1 MSINMLANAAAARRP
16 DMVPLGVVPRGLQEI
31 ALAGNTTPT
40 SVAPPAGP
48 GQPPA
53 AEAGQGSAQ
62 MDTAFHVLFGYIPT
76 EILTLYVAVLAAVS
90 QPDQVTNAEWITF
103 WVFLGATPVVV
114 WLVYGAKIKA
124 AQKPLPLAP
133 GTWPVWEIF
142 AATAAYFAWALALPN
157 TPFADY
163 SWYSSALS
171 GVIVLVT
178 STFLG
183 LLAPFFQRP
192 LGMGKEG

>member
-16 DMVPLGVVPRGLQEI
+16 DMVPLGVVPRGLEEI
-31 ALAGNTTPT
+31 AQAANTTPT
-40 SVAPPAGP
+40 AAPPAAP

-53 AEAGQGSAQ
+53 GSAGQGSAQ

-76 EILTLYVAVLAAVS
+76 EILTLYVAVLAAIN

-103 WVFLGATPVVV
+103 WLFLAATPVVV

-133 GTWPVWEIF
+133 GTWPIWEMF
-142 AATAAYFAWALALPN
+142 AATAAYCAWALALPN
-157 TPFADY
+157 TPFTDFP
-163 SWYSSALS
+163 WYSSALS

-192 LGMGKEG
+192 LGVGGES

>member
-1 MSINMLANAAAARRP
+1 MSINSMANSAASRRY
-16 DMVPLGVVPRGLQEI
+16 DMAPLGVVPNGLEEI
-31 ALAGNTTPT
+31 AKAAATTPT
-40 SVAPPAGP
+40 SAAPPAAP

-53 AEAGQGSAQ
+53 TEAEKSSSQV
-62 MDTAFHVLFGYIPT
+62 DTALHVLFGYIPT
-76 EILTLYVAVLAAVS
+76 EILTLYVAVLAAIS
-90 QPDQVTNAEWITF
+90 QPGRVTTADWSTF
-103 WVFLGATPVVV
+103 WLFLGATPVVV

-124 AQKPLPLAP
+124 AQKRLPLAP
-133 GTWPVWEIF
+133 GTWPIWEMF
-142 AATAAYFAWALALPN
+142 AATVAYCAWALALPN
-157 TPFADY
+157 TPFTQY

-192 LGMGKEG
+192 LGMGKED